1 MNALSTVLVQAEWH
15 SIRANQRALGT
26 LGACLLACSVVALAA
41 CSPNAGFGPFKPVFS
56 HRRTLCR
63 A

>member
-1 MNALSTVLVQAEWH
+1 MNALSKVLVQAGGC
-15 SIRANQRALGT
+15 SIRANQRALCM
-26 LGACLLACSVVALAA
+26 LGAYLLVCSVVALAA